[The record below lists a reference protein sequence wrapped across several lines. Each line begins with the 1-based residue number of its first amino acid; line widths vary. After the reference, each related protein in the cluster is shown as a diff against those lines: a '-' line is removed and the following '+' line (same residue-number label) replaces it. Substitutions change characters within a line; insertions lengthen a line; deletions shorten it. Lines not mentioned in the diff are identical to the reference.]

1 MRTAQ
6 QGDRAQV
13 HYVIRSQDGSQVS
26 SRGRAPLELT
36 VGVPHSRLPG
46 LGLALVGMA
55 AGTRT
60 TVRVRAEQAFG
71 TPDPSR
77 VRRCSRQRFP
87 QQAALAVGKLVRLSN
102 ARGRRRL
109 VRILR
114 LGSKMVLVDVNHPW
128 AGQSLELEVE
138 LLALASEGEPLNEE
152 QGRHRDPWRDD
163 GGEG

>member
-13 HYVIRSQDGSQVS
+13 HYLIRSQDGSQVS
-26 SRGRAPLELT
+26 SRGRPPLEVT
-36 VGVPHSRLPG
+36 IGAPHRRLPG

-55 AGTRT
+55 AGTRK
-60 TVRVRAEQAFG
+60 TVRVKPEQAYG
-71 TPDPSR
+71 MPDPFR

-87 QQAALAVGKLVRLSN
+87 EQATLAVGKLVRVGD

-138 LLALASEGEPLNEE
+138 LIALASEGGTGNAEEPWG
-152 QGRHRDPWRDD
+152 QDPWRDV